1 MATSPRPPPRL
12 VIIVVHTPRYNIVN
26 SMSNHRNVIT
36 RKTPNWRPCWR
47 VRPPTPLPPRPP
59 TTIVQTPP
67 HIPPSPLHSTPPTQ
81 RVVLVQIR
89 IQVEALSCC
98 PICPSRP
105 FPSRRS
111 APFPLPP
118 CSPPPPL
125 FFNTIWPITIEN
137 DTTVVEITCNSS
149 NNIITSNSS
158 MTQSKKIKM
167 TKKKKMT
174 TTLPP
179 FLPPPR

>member
-1 MATSPRPPPRL
+1 MML
-12 VIIVVHTPRYNIVN
+12 Y
-26 SMSNHRNVIT
+26 
-36 RKTPNWRPCWR
+36 
-47 VRPPTPLPPRPP
+47 
-59 TTIVQTPP
+59 
-67 HIPPSPLHSTPPTQ
+67 Q
-81 RVVLVQIR
+81 RVVLRSRRWHKSNQLLTLI
-89 IQVEALSCC
+89 S
-98 PICPSRP
+98 PS
-105 FPSRRS
+105 PSGVGKSQREVVHIDIGNDPVSPGDYKETEDPAKFNSEKTGRGPLEGNWIEKARS

-125 FFNTIWPITIEN
+125 SYNTIWPITIEN